1 MTRRR
6 GLTASSYAGTSLQ
19 RGGEISMTDALMVA
33 LMVGFFVLAGLF
45 VAWLD
50 RV

>member
-1 MTRRR
+1 VAT
-6 GLTASSYAGTSLQ
+6 
-19 RGGEISMTDALMVA
+19 GGEVAVTDALMVA
-33 LMVGFFVLAGLF
+33 LMVGFFVLAGFF

>member
-1 MTRRR
+1 
-6 GLTASSYAGTSLQ
+6 
-19 RGGEISMTDALMVA
+19 MTDALMVA

>member
-1 MTRRR
+1 MAPRRD
-6 GLTASSYAGTSLQ
+6 LTASSSPGTSLE
-19 RGGEISMTDALMVA
+19 RGGEVTVTDALMVV
-33 LMVGFFVLAGLF
+33 LMVGFFILAGLF

>member
-6 GLTASSYAGTSLQ
+6 GLTASSSLGTSLE

-33 LMVGFFVLAGLF
+33 LMVGFFVLAGVF

>member
-1 MTRRR
+1 MARRR
-6 GLTASSYAGTSLQ
+6 GLTASSYAGTSLE